1 VGMDPTNWKQQQS
14 DKYLDAIEEIQSR
27 GVTVNGCFIVGLDNH
42 TPEIFS
48 QLKEY
53 IDRSGLLEVQ
63 LTVLTPFPG
72 TPLYE
77 RMKREGRLLK
87 DRYWDR
93 CTLFDVNYHPKKMS
107 VDELESGMREL
118 FQDVYNERQY
128 VRRQRNYMEIVK
140 SRM

>member
-1 VGMDPTNWKQQQS
+1 
-14 DKYLDAIEEIQSR
+14 
-27 GVTVNGCFIVGLDNH
+27 VTVNGCFIVGLDNH

-107 VDELESGMREL
+107 VEELESGMREL
-118 FQDVYNERQY
+118 FQDVYNESQY